1 MFTICR
7 LKNSDALDGLLE
19 APNISVI
26 DLSHNHL
33 EDPCIIDV
41 LEKLPELSV
50 LNLMGNPVI
59 KKIKN
64 YRKVYN
70 ADNGFNSIIMAI
82 MFYLLFVS
90 SQGYCKTL
98 KTWYMTLHS
107 PKSCTSLKTIG
118 F

>member
-1 MFTICR
+1 MIILLFRR
-7 LKNSDALDGLLE
+7 LKNSDALDGLLG

-26 DLSHNHL
+26 DLSHNTL

-64 YRKVYN
+64 YRKVIVN
-70 ADNGFNSIIMAI
+70 KMNFDETEIIVWNSV
-82 MFYLLFVS
+82 LFAKKVKFTFL
-90 SQGYCKTL
+90 QK
-98 KTWYMTLHS
+98 
-107 PKSCTSLKTIG
+107 

>member
-1 MFTICR
+1 M
-7 LKNSDALDGLLE
+7 G

-26 DLSHNHL
+26 DLSHNAL

-64 YRKVYN
+64 YRKVIVN
-70 ADNGFNSIIMAI
+70 KMNLDETEIIVWNSV
-82 MFYLLFVS
+82 LFAKKV
-90 SQGYCKTL
+90 KFT
-98 KTWYMTLHS
+98 
-107 PKSCTSLKTIG
+107 